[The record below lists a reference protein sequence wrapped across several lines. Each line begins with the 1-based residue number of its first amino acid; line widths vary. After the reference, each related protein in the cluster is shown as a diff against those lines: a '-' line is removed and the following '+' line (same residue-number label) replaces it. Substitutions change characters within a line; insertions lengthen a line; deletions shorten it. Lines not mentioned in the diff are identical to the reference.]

1 MAASVPP
8 RPGPTRPGSASGTA
22 AQAAGGDPP
31 RILIAEDEPLAA
43 MAIEDLLIAS
53 GYAVLVAAD
62 GQEALEVAG
71 RGESFDLL
79 LTDLRMP
86 RLGGRELIQ
95 RLRAARPDLPVV
107 VMTGYAPPGGADSLR
122 QDAGNGGPLLLFTK
136 PIEPALLLD
145 ALDRLVGRTR

>member
-1 MAASVPP
+1 MVASVPP
-8 RPGPTRPGSASGTA
+8 WPGPARPGSASGTA

-95 RLRAARPDLPVV
+95 RLRAVRPDLPVV